1 MKEWFKAR
9 NIWGAA
15 IQTLSDAEAGRLM
28 KALWNYTMTGEQ
40 QNLSGAEKG
49 IFALILMTLCQ
60 DEAKDAEISK
70 KRSEAGSLGGNQRV
84 ANQANASFAS
94 DVQANQAN
102 ASNKN
107 KELENKE
114 SENKNQ
120 NKNKSRAKFTPPT
133 VDEVA
138 AYCRERGNSI
148 DPEYFVAYYAKQD
161 WCLANGRK
169 MSDWKM
175 AVITWEKKEKPKG
188 QQKVQ
193 PAKTVVAQ
201 QYDQRSYDDVSREL
215 MEDQIRDMEEWLAR
229 GSA

>member
-1 MKEWFKAR
+1 MVKEWFKAR

-84 ANQANASFAS
+84 ANQANASVAS

-114 SENKNQ
+114 LENK
-120 NKNKSRAKFTPPT
+120 NKNKSRTKFTPPT

-138 AYCRERGNSI
+138 AYCRERGNGI
-148 DPEYFVAYYAKQD
+148 DPEYFVAYYGKQN
-161 WCLANGRK
+161 WRLSNGQK
-169 MSDWKM
+169 MTNWKM
-175 AVITWEKKEKPKG
+175 AVITWEKRDKESPPHPKPAGKI
-188 QQKVQ
+188 VN
-193 PAKTVVAQ
+193 AQ
-201 QYDQRSYDDVSREL
+201 QYTQRPYTGAQETP
-215 MEDQIRDMEEWLAR
+215 EEMMARLAAM
-229 GSA
+229 GAG